1 MNMPTSTKRS
11 LPENIRQA
19 IALMTAVFQRISD
32 KRLDK
37 TESHGFLTAAANDT
51 VTITTTAI

>member
-1 MNMPTSTKRS
+1 MNMPSSTKRS
-11 LPENIRQA
+11 LPDNIRQA

-37 TESHGFLTAAANDT
+37 TESHGFLTTATNRT
-51 VTITTTAI
+51 VTITNATV